1 VTLLVHARY
10 FVTILRAVFLKGST
24 IVDLAV
30 PTLALVLYATVI
42 IWIAGRAF
50 RKRLD

>member
-10 FVTILRAVFLKGST
+10 YVTILRAVFLKGST
-24 IVDLAV
+24 IADLAT
-30 PTLALVLYATVI
+30 PILALVLYAAVI
-42 IWIAGRAF
+42 TWIAARSF